1 MSSAIRTFRAG
12 SMDEALDLVRRELG
26 SSAVVVE
33 SKTIATRRLLPW
45 PSSRNEI
52 EVSARPVAINAEPVA
67 TRTSEPKRS
76 VTPRIVRTLAE
87 VDSIRKSLLASVD
100 RPPVPRRT
108 VGAGIKSL
116 QWIDDRLQQ
125 NRFLPGE
132 ETDANR
138 QLVTSGST
146 AIGSG
151 LSTGRRCRT
160 IMICGGKGGVGRSV
174 IAVNLAT
181 ALALKG
187 DAVGLLDASPDF
199 GNIEL
204 LCGLNGYWNLSHV
217 FHGCRTLDDVL
228 QTGPAGIRILSGGN
242 ALLNVRNSPTRLT
255 DTLTGRLQ
263 SFERDLDWL
272 IVDGSSSVCGITRE
286 MMMTADDVVI
296 LTNDQPTAVAEAY
309 ATVKTLANTAGPRTG
324 LLVNQS
330 DSPQQSQQILDR
342 LQHAAHS
349 FLGFELHSYGYLPS
363 DNAVPNS
370 VQTQI
375 PFVIGSPQS
384 PVTQSLRQ
392 LALTWAR
399 TPSNSGRAGFFS
411 GLISHSHRT
420 ALDEGEAT

>member
-1 MSSAIRTFRAG
+1 MSSVIRTFRAA

-26 SSAVVVE
+26 RSAVVVE
-33 SKTIATRRLLPW
+33 SKTIATRRMLPW

-52 EVSARPVAINAEPVA
+52 EVSARHVAINAEPVA
-67 TRTSEPKRS
+67 KRTSEPKRS
-76 VTPRIVRTLAE
+76 VIPRIVRTLAE
-87 VDSIRKSLLASVD
+87 VDSVRKSLIATVD
-100 RPPVPRRT
+100 RPPVPQRT
-108 VGAGIKSL
+108 AGAGIKSL
-116 QWIDDRLQQ
+116 QSIDARLRQD
-125 NRFLPGE
+125 RFLLGE
-132 ETDANR
+132 ETDANL
-138 QLVTSGST
+138 QSVTSGST
-146 AIGSG
+146 ANGYG
-151 LSTGRRCRT
+151 HSTGRRCRT

-181 ALALKG
+181 AFAQNG
-187 DAVGLLDASPDF
+187 EAVGLLDASPDF
-199 GNIEL
+199 GNIDL

-217 FHGCRTLDDVL
+217 VHGCRTLDDVL
-228 QTGPAGIRILSGGN
+228 QTGPAGIHILSGVN
-242 ALLNVRNSPTRLT
+242 ALLNVRNSPTSLT

-272 IVDGSSSVCGITRE
+272 IVDGSSSVCAITRE
-286 MMMTADDVVI
+286 MMMAADEVVI
-296 LTNDQPTAVAEAY
+296 VTNDQPTAVAEAY
-309 ATVKTLANTAGPRTG
+309 ATVKTLANSAGPRTG

-349 FLGFELHSYGYLPS
+349 FLGFELHRYGYLPR

-399 TPSNSGRAGFFS
+399 TPSNSDRAGFFS
-411 GLISHSHRT
+411 GLISRGHGI
-420 ALDEGEAT
+420 ALDDGETT